1 VCNKDVK
8 KVGREDAR
16 AGKFSPKLSAYSILV
31 LLLTLLVLI
40 ILSISLLQVL
50 KHMLYLMR
58 TGEKDL
64 QIRVA
69 LALAHLCS
77 PGDRK
82 TIFIDNNGNKL

>member
-1 VCNKDVK
+1 
-8 KVGREDAR
+8 
-16 AGKFSPKLSAYSILV
+16 
-31 LLLTLLVLI
+31 
-40 ILSISLLQVL
+40 
-50 KHMLYLMR
+50 MLYLMR